1 MAVHQFAGFPARASG
16 AKSGSEGTKP
26 GEDPRQFR
34 EVPPWP
40 PFLTMARAQVSY
52 SYLRAIEDGA
62 RVNPSAPLLA
72 RIAAVYGRSLDEL
85 FTDGTEPASAR

>member
-1 MAVHQFAGFPARASG
+1 MAAFPHHGLPAFNHRLLRTWRDESG
-16 AKSGSEGTKP
+16 LRPE
-26 GEDPRQFR
+26 
-34 EVPPWP
+34 EVA
-40 PFLTMARAQVSY
+40 ARAQVSY